1 MLKLTL
7 SNCYRH
13 VDREILAIFSS
24 DSPAKSDLAGKV
36 VAKEHY
42 LLGIFVKLQDD

>member
-1 MLKLTL
+1 LD
-7 SNCYRH
+7 RH
-13 VDREILAIFSS
+13 VDREILAIFTS

-42 LLGIFVKLQDD
+42 LLGMFVKIQDD

>member
-1 MLKLTL
+1 
-7 SNCYRH
+7 

-36 VAKEHY
+36 VAKEQY
-42 LLGIFVKLQDD
+42 LLGIFVKIQDDY